1 MAGVAGLEP
10 ANAGVKVLCLTNLA
24 IPQYG
29 VPGEIRIRD
38 TVIKSH
44 VLCLLSYR
52 RI

>member
-10 ANAGVKVLCLTNLA
+10 ADAGVKVLCLTDLA

-38 TVIKSH
+38 HLIKSQ
-44 VLCLLSYR
+44 VLYLLS
-52 RI
+52 